1 MLIMLF
7 IHIIHMDKDESL
19 CLRELKFGI
28 KGYSFLIEDYCCPWG
43 PFYTHSVSTV
53 SQYGL
58 FSVATR
64 VYTGAW
70 LQRDDLNC
78 ALAMLMFDNKKK
90 DVIRHWQMTK
100 EDDDMYDVYISEDIN
115 KPFYALPGDNFI
127 FPDSMTDE
135 DKEAIKKY
143 EKEWDC
149 KIRLSKPVKGTSFA
163 RIRFG
168 KVRSDKQIIWL
179 EKFHKYAWFNPE
191 DPDIIEQMRL
201 NKEKEEML
209 KFY

>member
-1 MLIMLF
+1 
-7 IHIIHMDKDESL
+7 MDKDESL
-19 CLRELKFGI
+19 CLRDLKFGI
-28 KGYSFLIEDYCCPWG
+28 KGDNFLIESYCCPWG
-43 PFYTHSVSTV
+43 SFFTHYMSSVCGDSM
-53 SQYGL
+53 

-64 VYTGAW
+64 IDTGAYIN
-70 LQRDDLNC
+70 RDELNC
-78 ALAMLMFDNKKK
+78 ALAMLMFEDKKN

-100 EDDDMYDVYISEDIN
+100 EEDDMYDVYISEDIN
-115 KPFYALPGDNFI
+115 KSFYALPGDNFI
-127 FPDSMTDE
+127 FPDSMTDK

-163 RIRFG
+163 KIRFG
-168 KVRSDKQIIWL
+168 KTRSDKQVIWL
-179 EKFHKYAWFNPE
+179 EKLHRHVWFNPE